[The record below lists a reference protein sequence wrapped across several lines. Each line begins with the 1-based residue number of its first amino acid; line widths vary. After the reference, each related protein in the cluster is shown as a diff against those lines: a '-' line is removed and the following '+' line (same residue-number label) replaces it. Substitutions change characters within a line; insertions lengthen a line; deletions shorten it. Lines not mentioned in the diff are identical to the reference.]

1 MKNPNKGEH
10 VSYTLAELG
19 MDPIKYS
26 YGSRFQTYW
35 EKEKNGEYQLLAVL
49 PEKQVSK
56 IEGLYYG
63 VMGVGYFAILIG
75 GICAFFIRRK
85 RYTGWFLSFY
95 YRLEKFYSEYGVWQ
109 KYSVER
115 GYDTVDA
122 IIAYGNENPIYFVN
136 EFSNIHLTKEEVKK
150 KKSKLAMVWLTSIAV
165 MAGIILVISLYV
177 NITSAIECRQN
188 EARTAAVLEKL
199 QNAIDEK
206 TTGLGEK
213 SEYYNY
219 ADMIDRARDTFP
231 EEDIYYKLQTTE
243 DYVTIIVTT
252 KKKQNVCFRNTI
264 HILAADRSDLFQ
276 RIDHTVYR
284 RRSDTR
290 ILQRRLIINFLA
302 AITFSFQNNIDQH
315 EPLLRNPTATL
326 FQLLDYSFFRVHDSP
341 FPCCRLLGSDINYL
355 KSCFLDSFFQIIIID
370 FSVIAYNCFFFFE
383 IHLCRCTFDFV
394 DCFRYTFHAMIT
406 VHTGN
411 HHRLFTDCRMI
422 QNLFFNLCLDQ
433 SRSTTTAR
441 AFPFK
446 MFKRTL

>member
-1 MKNPNKGEH
+1 MQLATAMNLRKAMDEETKRERFASWYSTLPGIPAHEKEIIERSLKYNVWKELIKLFVVYMILSLVWFFGAGQYDPFESVTGYSLIGKKSVIGVVQEDGESLRLKNPNKGEH

-150 KKSKLAMVWLTSIAV
+150 KKSKLPWS
-165 MAGIILVISLYV
+165 G
-177 NITSAIECRQN
+177 
-188 EARTAAVLEKL
+188 
-199 QNAIDEK
+199 
-206 TTGLGEK
+206 
-213 SEYYNY
+213 
-219 ADMIDRARDTFP
+219 
-231 EEDIYYKLQTTE
+231 
-243 DYVTIIVTT
+243 
-252 KKKQNVCFRNTI
+252 
-264 HILAADRSDLFQ
+264 
-276 RIDHTVYR
+276 
-284 RRSDTR
+284 
-290 ILQRRLIINFLA
+290 
-302 AITFSFQNNIDQH
+302 
-315 EPLLRNPTATL
+315 
-326 FQLLDYSFFRVHDSP
+326 
-341 FPCCRLLGSDINYL
+341 
-355 KSCFLDSFFQIIIID
+355 
-370 FSVIAYNCFFFFE
+370 
-383 IHLCRCTFDFV
+383 
-394 DCFRYTFHAMIT
+394 
-406 VHTGN
+406 
-411 HHRLFTDCRMI
+411 
-422 QNLFFNLCLDQ
+422 
-433 SRSTTTAR
+433 
-441 AFPFK
+441 
-446 MFKRTL
+446 

>member
-1 MKNPNKGEH
+1 MQLATAMNLRKAMDEEAKRERFASWYSTLPGIPAHEKEIIERSLKYNAWKELIKLIVVYMILSLVWFFGVGQYDPFESVTGYKLIGKKGVTAVVQEDGESLRLKNPNKGEH

-75 GICAFFIRRK
+75 GLCAFFIRRK

-199 QNAIDEK
+199 Q
-206 TTGLGEK
+206 
-213 SEYYNY
+213 
-219 ADMIDRARDTFP
+219 
-231 EEDIYYKLQTTE
+231 TTE

-252 KKKQNVCFRNTI
+252 KKKQNVCFDRYVPVQGSIGDEDTEYKLEI
-264 HILAADRSDLFQ
+264 AMVSDAMQPDDIL
-276 RIDHTVYR
+276 HNYTG
-284 RRSDTR
+284 
-290 ILQRRLIINFLA
+290 ILKI
-302 AITFSFQNNIDQH
+302 
-315 EPLLRNPTATL
+315 
-326 FQLLDYSFFRVHDSP
+326 
-341 FPCCRLLGSDINYL
+341 
-355 KSCFLDSFFQIIIID
+355 K
-370 FSVIAYNCFFFFE
+370 
-383 IHLCRCTFDFV
+383 
-394 DCFRYTFHAMIT
+394 
-406 VHTGN
+406 
-411 HHRLFTDCRMI
+411 
-422 QNLFFNLCLDQ
+422 
-433 SRSTTTAR
+433 
-441 AFPFK
+441 
-446 MFKRTL
+446 

>member
-1 MKNPNKGEH
+1 MAVGFRHTGK
-10 VSYTLAELG
+10 
-19 MDPIKYS
+19 
-26 YGSRFQTYW
+26 
-35 EKEKNGEYQLLAVL
+35 KEKNGEYQLLAVL

-75 GICAFFIRRK
+75 GLCAFFIRRK

-115 GYDTVDA
+115 GYDMVDA

-188 EARTAAVLEKL
+188 EARTAAVLEKP

-252 KKKQNVCFRNTI
+252 KKKQNVCFDRYVPVQGSIGDEDTEYKLEI
-264 HILAADRSDLFQ
+264 AMVSDAMQPDDIL
-276 RIDHTVYR
+276 HNYTG
-284 RRSDTR
+284 
-290 ILQRRLIINFLA
+290 ILKI
-302 AITFSFQNNIDQH
+302 
-315 EPLLRNPTATL
+315 
-326 FQLLDYSFFRVHDSP
+326 
-341 FPCCRLLGSDINYL
+341 
-355 KSCFLDSFFQIIIID
+355 K
-370 FSVIAYNCFFFFE
+370 
-383 IHLCRCTFDFV
+383 
-394 DCFRYTFHAMIT
+394 
-406 VHTGN
+406 
-411 HHRLFTDCRMI
+411 
-422 QNLFFNLCLDQ
+422 
-433 SRSTTTAR
+433 
-441 AFPFK
+441 
-446 MFKRTL
+446 

>member
-1 MKNPNKGEH
+1 MQLATAMNLRKAMDEETKREQFASWYSTLPGIPAHEKEIIERSLKYNVWKELIKLIVIYMILSMVWFFGVGQYDPFESVTGYKLIGKKGVTAVVQEDGESLRLKDPNKGEH
-10 VSYTLAELG
+10 VNYTLAELG
-19 MDPIKYS
+19 LDPVQYS

-35 EKEKNGEYQLLAVL
+35 EKEENGKYQLLAVL

-115 GYDTVDA
+115 GYDTVEA

-206 TTGLGEK
+206 TTGLGDE

-231 EEDIYYKLQTTE
+231 EEDVYYKLQTTK

-252 KKKQNVCFRNTI
+252 KKKQNVCFDRYVPVQGSIGDEDTEYKLEI
-264 HILAADRSDLFQ
+264 AMVSDAMQPDDIL
-276 RIDHTVYR
+276 HNYTG
-284 RRSDTR
+284 
-290 ILQRRLIINFLA
+290 ILQI
-302 AITFSFQNNIDQH
+302 
-315 EPLLRNPTATL
+315 
-326 FQLLDYSFFRVHDSP
+326 
-341 FPCCRLLGSDINYL
+341 
-355 KSCFLDSFFQIIIID
+355 K
-370 FSVIAYNCFFFFE
+370 
-383 IHLCRCTFDFV
+383 
-394 DCFRYTFHAMIT
+394 
-406 VHTGN
+406 
-411 HHRLFTDCRMI
+411 
-422 QNLFFNLCLDQ
+422 
-433 SRSTTTAR
+433 
-441 AFPFK
+441 
-446 MFKRTL
+446 